1 MRWLLLLALAGCG
14 GAVGRG
20 ADAIAAGDL
29 PAATQI
35 LEGAA
40 AGGQAS
46 GAVWF
51 DLGTAWYLR
60 GDLPRAVAC
69 WRHAARLR
77 PRDADV
83 QHDLALARSQ
93 LPGTPPPALGPV
105 WARLATPGELGV
117 LGALVAAAGSALA
130 LRWRRRR
137 AGNGSLAAGLLG
149 VGVTLGVL
157 GTISDVHGRAHPTAV
172 VLDGEIRARSM
183 PQADATERFRLPAG
197 SEVRVER
204 DADDWV
210 LVSDGRARRGW
221 VSASALAI
229 VAPGEAAPTVA
240 VPVEPTPSPGLEPE
254 AR

>member
-1 MRWLLLLALAGCG
+1 MRILLLLVLSGCG

-20 ADAIAAGDL
+20 SAAIATGDL
-29 PAATQI
+29 PVATQI
-35 LEGAA
+35 LEDAA

-93 LPGTPPPALGPV
+93 LPGTPPPSLGPV
-105 WARLATPGELGV
+105 WARLATPGELGIV
-117 LGALVAAAGSALA
+117 GALVAAAGSALA
-130 LRWRRRR
+130 LRWRRSR
-137 AGNGSLAAGLLG
+137 GSDGTLAATLVA
-149 VGVTLGVL
+149 VGVFLGIL

-172 VLDGEIRARSM
+172 VLDAEIRARSM
-183 PQADATERFRLPAG
+183 PQADAPERFRLPAG

-204 DADDWV
+204 DSDDWI

-229 VAPGEAAPTVA
+229 VAAGERAPTV
-240 VPVEPTPSPGLEPE
+240 EPA